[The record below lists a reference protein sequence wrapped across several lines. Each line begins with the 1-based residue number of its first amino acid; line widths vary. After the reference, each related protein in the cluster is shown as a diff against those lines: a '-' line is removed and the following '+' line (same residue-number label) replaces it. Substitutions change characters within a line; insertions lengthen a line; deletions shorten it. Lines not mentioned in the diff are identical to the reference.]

1 MADMMD
7 DIPNLTESSGEDESD
22 DQNEGKNERYSLQRF
37 DIYTKI
43 IICSIYQQND

>member
-22 DQNEGKNERYSLQRF
+22 DQNEGKNKRYSSQGF
-37 DIYTKI
+37 N
-43 IICSIYQQND
+43 ICTNIYQQNN